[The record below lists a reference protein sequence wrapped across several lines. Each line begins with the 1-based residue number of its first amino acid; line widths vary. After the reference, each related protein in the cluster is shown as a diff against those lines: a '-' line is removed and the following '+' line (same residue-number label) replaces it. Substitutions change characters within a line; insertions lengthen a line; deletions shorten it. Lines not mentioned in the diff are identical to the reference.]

1 MHIIPLRIILNF
13 SQNRLAV
20 SIQNPNFELDHARIN
35 KIAKGNVLIS
45 VFFTCIMVEFRLVI
59 MLKNAKNFS
68 AKFYYAAIIG
78 Q

>member
-45 VFFTCIMVEFRLVI
+45 VFFTYTVEFRLVI
-59 MLKNAKNFS
+59 MLKNVKNFS